1 MGKMIP
7 LAKQSKA
14 SKRKYHLARRGSW
27 NGLSPVTRVAKS
39 RKVYD
44 RNRQKQALRECG
56 DESREGSSM
65 IEINGAYASA
75 IVYTDEIEAS
85 AAGQIQALCD
95 QPFAAG
101 SKIRIMP
108 DVHTGKG
115 CTIGTTMAVGEY
127 VVPNLVGVDIGCG
140 MDVVRLK
147 EKRVNL
153 PALDAFISKNVPHG
167 RDVREKPHRNSGRI
181 DVTELECFG
190 SIDARRAA
198 ESVGTLGGGNH
209 FIEVDRDEEGNL
221 YLVIHTGSRNLGLQ
235 VAEYYQ
241 KAYES
246 VGGRA
251 QTEIPFELA
260 YLTGEDRDRY
270 LHDMAIMQ
278 RYAALNRQ
286 TIRDCIL
293 DGLKLHE
300 ADFFTTVHNYID
312 LEHGILRKGSVSAR
326 AGERLLIPLNM
337 RDGALICV
345 GRGNDEW
352 NQSAPHG
359 AGRLFSRSQAESS
372 FTLSAFKKSMEGIY
386 TSTVNQDT
394 LDEWAYKDPQTIIS
408 AIGDTVHIEKQIRPI
423 YNFKSSDRFTSKKKK

>member
-1 MGKMIP
+1 MM
-7 LAKQSKA
+7 
-14 SKRKYHLARRGSW
+14 
-27 NGLSPVTRVAKS
+27 
-39 RKVYD
+39 
-44 RNRQKQALRECG
+44 
-56 DESREGSSM
+56 
-65 IEINGAYASA
+65 EINGVYANA
-75 IVYTDEIEAS
+75 IIYTDEIEAS
-85 AAGQIQALCD
+85 ATGQIQALCD

-115 CTIGTTMAVGEY
+115 CTIGTTMTVGEY

-140 MDVVRLK
+140 MDVVLLK

-153 PALDAFISKNVPHG
+153 PALDAFISKNIPHG
-167 RDVREKPHRNSGRI
+167 RDVREKAHRNSGQI
-181 DVTELECFG
+181 DISELECFQY
-190 SIDARRAA
+190 IDTRRAA
-198 ESVGTLGGGNH
+198 ESIGTLGGGNH
-209 FIEVDRDEEGNL
+209 FIEVDRDEEDNL

-241 KAYES
+241 KLAYES
-246 VGGRA
+246 VGGRG

-270 LHDMAIMQ
+270 LHDMAVMQ

-300 ADFFTTVHNYID
+300 AEFFTTVHNYID

-326 AGERLLIPLNM
+326 TGERLLIPLNM

-345 GRGNDEW
+345 GLGNDDW

-386 TSTVNQDT
+386 TSTVSQDT
-394 LDEWAYKDPQTIIS
+394 LDECPMAYKDPRTIIA
-408 AIGDTVHIEKQIRPI
+408 AIGDTVRIEKQIRPI
-423 YNFKSSDRFTSKKKK
+423 YNFKSSDRFTSKKRK

>member
-1 MGKMIP
+1 
-7 LAKQSKA
+7 
-14 SKRKYHLARRGSW
+14 
-27 NGLSPVTRVAKS
+27 
-39 RKVYD
+39 
-44 RNRQKQALRECG
+44 
-56 DESREGSSM
+56 M
-65 IEINGAYASA
+65 IEINGVYANA

-85 AAGQIQALCD
+85 AVGQIQALCD

-115 CTIGTTMAVGEY
+115 CTIGTTMTVGDC

-153 PALDAFISKNVPHG
+153 PALDAFISKNIPHG
-167 RDVREKPHRNSGRI
+167 RDVREKAHRNSGQI
-181 DVTELECFG
+181 DISELECFQY
-190 SIDARRAA
+190 IDTRRAA
-198 ESVGTLGGGNH
+198 ESIGTLGGGNH
-209 FIEVDRDEEGNL
+209 FIEVDRDEEDNL

-241 KAYES
+241 KLAYES
-246 VGGRA
+246 VGGRG

-270 LHDMAIMQ
+270 LHDMEIMQ
-278 RYAALNRQ
+278 HYAALNRQ

-300 ADFFTTVHNYID
+300 AEFFTTVHNYID

-345 GRGNDEW
+345 GLGNDDW

-386 TSTVNQDT
+386 TSTVSQDT
-394 LDEWAYKDPQTIIS
+394 LDECPMAYKAPQTIIS
-408 AIGDTVHIEKQIRPI
+408 AIGDTVQIEKQIRPI
-423 YNFKSSDRFTSKKKK
+423 YNFKSSDRFTSKKRK

>member
-1 MGKMIP
+1 MM
-7 LAKQSKA
+7 
-14 SKRKYHLARRGSW
+14 
-27 NGLSPVTRVAKS
+27 
-39 RKVYD
+39 
-44 RNRQKQALRECG
+44 
-56 DESREGSSM
+56 
-65 IEINGAYASA
+65 EINGAYTSA

-85 AAGQIQALCD
+85 AIGQIQALCD

-115 CTIGTTMAVGEY
+115 CTIGTTMTVGDY

-140 MDVVRLK
+140 MDVVLLK
-147 EKRVNL
+147 EKRINL
-153 PALDAFISKNVPHG
+153 PALDSFISKNIPHG

-181 DVTELECFG
+181 DLSELECFG
-190 SIDARRAA
+190 KIDARRAA
-198 ESVGTLGGGNH
+198 ESIGTLGGGNH
-209 FIEVDRDEEGNL
+209 FIEVDRDEEDNL

-241 KAYES
+241 NLAYES
-246 VGGRA
+246 IGGRA
-251 QTEIPFELA
+251 QNEIPFELA

-300 ADFFTTVHNYID
+300 ADSFTTVHNYID

-326 AGERLLIPLNM
+326 EGERLLIPLNM

-345 GRGNDEW
+345 GLGNDDW

-359 AGRLFSRSQAESS
+359 AGRLFSRTQAESS
-372 FTLSAFKKSMEGIY
+372 FTLSAFKQSMAGIY
-386 TSTVNQDT
+386 TSTVSQDT
-394 LDEWAYKDPQTIIS
+394 LDECPMAYKDPQTIIS
-408 AIGDTVHIEKQIRPI
+408 AIGDTVRIEKQIRPI

>member
-1 MGKMIP
+1 MQI
-7 LAKQSKA
+7 
-14 SKRKYHLARRGSW
+14 
-27 NGLSPVTRVAKS
+27 
-39 RKVYD
+39 
-44 RNRQKQALRECG
+44 
-56 DESREGSSM
+56 
-65 IEINGAYASA
+65 INGAYTSA

-85 AAGQIQALCD
+85 AIGQIQALCD

-115 CTIGTTMAVGEY
+115 CTIGTTMTVGEY

-140 MDVVRLK
+140 MDVVLLK

-153 PALDAFISKNVPHG
+153 PALDAFISKNIPHG
-167 RDVREKPHRNSGRI
+167 RDVREKAHRNSGRI
-181 DVTELECFG
+181 DVTELECFQY
-190 SIDARRAA
+190 IDTRRAA
-198 ESVGTLGGGNH
+198 ESIGTLGGGNH
-209 FIEVDRDEEGNL
+209 FIELDRDEEGNL

-241 KAYES
+241 KLAYER
-246 VGGRA
+246 VGGRS

-270 LHDMAIMQ
+270 LHDMAVMQ
-278 RYAALNRQ
+278 QYAALNRQ
-286 TIRDCIL
+286 TIRNCIL

-337 RDGALICV
+337 RDGALICA
-345 GRGNDEW
+345 GLGNDDW

-372 FTLSAFKKSMEGIY
+372 FTLSAFKKSMEDIY
-386 TSTVNQDT
+386 TSTVSQDT
-394 LDEWAYKDPQTIIS
+394 LDECPMAYKDPQTIIA
-408 AIGDTVHIEKQIRPI
+408 AIGDTVRIEKQIRPI
-423 YNFKSSDRFTSKKKK
+423 YNFKSSDRFTSKKRK

>member
-1 MGKMIP
+1 MQI
-7 LAKQSKA
+7 
-14 SKRKYHLARRGSW
+14 
-27 NGLSPVTRVAKS
+27 
-39 RKVYD
+39 
-44 RNRQKQALRECG
+44 
-56 DESREGSSM
+56 
-65 IEINGAYASA
+65 INGAYTNA

-101 SKIRIMP
+101 AKIRIMP

-115 CTIGTTMAVGEY
+115 CTIGTTMTVGDC

-153 PALDAFISKNVPHG
+153 PALDAFISKNIPHG

-181 DVTELECFG
+181 DVSELECFPYV
-190 SIDARRAA
+190 DTRRAA
-198 ESVGTLGGGNH
+198 ESIGTLGGGNH
-209 FIEVDRDEEGNL
+209 FIELDRDEEENL

-241 KAYES
+241 KLAYES
-246 VGGRA
+246 VGGRG

-270 LHDMAIMQ
+270 LHDMAVMQ

-286 TIRDCIL
+286 TIRDGIL

-300 ADFFTTVHNYID
+300 AEFFTTVHNYID

-359 AGRLFSRSQAESS
+359 AGRLFSRTQAESS

-386 TSTVNQDT
+386 SSTVSQDT
-394 LDEWAYKDPQTIIS
+394 LDECPMAYKDPRTIIA
-408 AIGDTVHIEKQIRPI
+408 AIGDTVRIEKQIRPI
-423 YNFKSSDRFTSKKKK
+423 YNFKSSDRFTSKKRK

>member
-1 MGKMIP
+1 MM
-7 LAKQSKA
+7 
-14 SKRKYHLARRGSW
+14 
-27 NGLSPVTRVAKS
+27 
-39 RKVYD
+39 
-44 RNRQKQALRECG
+44 
-56 DESREGSSM
+56 
-65 IEINGAYASA
+65 EINGVYANA

-85 AAGQIQALCD
+85 AVGQIQALCD

-101 SKIRIMP
+101 SRIRIMP

-115 CTIGTTMAVGEY
+115 CTIGTTMTVGEY

-153 PALDAFISKNVPHG
+153 PALDAFISKNIPHG

-190 SIDARRAA
+190 KIDARRAA

-209 FIEVDRDEEGNL
+209 FIEVDRDEEDNL

-241 KAYES
+241 KLAYES
-246 VGGRA
+246 VGGRG

-260 YLTGEDRDRY
+260 YLTGADRDRY
-270 LHDMAIMQ
+270 LHDMAVMQ

-300 ADFFTTVHNYID
+300 AEFFTTVHNYID

-345 GRGNDEW
+345 GLGNDDW

-386 TSTVNQDT
+386 TSTVSQDT
-394 LDEWAYKDPQTIIS
+394 LDECPMAYKDPRTIIA
-408 AIGDTVHIEKQIRPI
+408 AIGDTVRIEKQIRPI